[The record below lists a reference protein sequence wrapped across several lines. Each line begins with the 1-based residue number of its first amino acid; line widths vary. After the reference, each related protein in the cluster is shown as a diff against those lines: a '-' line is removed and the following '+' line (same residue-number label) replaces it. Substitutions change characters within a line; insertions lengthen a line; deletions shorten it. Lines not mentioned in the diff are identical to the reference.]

1 MVRKIQRSDKPEY
14 MQLVRDFYAETDR
27 IIPEDHIVSAY
38 KEMMRG
44 SNHLAAFVF
53 INEGEKVGYALVSK
67 TFSQKAGGGV
77 WWIEELYVKPEYRG
91 KGYATEFLT
100 FLEANCP
107 SYVKQLR
114 IELDIDSETD
124 GTVYDK
130 LGFKAHEYCNMIR
143 ELNR

>member
-1 MVRKIQRSDKPEY
+1 MVRKIQRSDKPVY
-14 MQLVRDFYAETDR
+14 MQLVRDFYQETDR

-44 SNHLAAFVF
+44 SNHLSAFL
-53 INEGEKVGYALVSK
+53 IISEGEKVGYALVSK
-67 TFSQKAGGGV
+67 SFSQRAGGAV
-77 WWIEELYVKPEYRG
+77 WWIEELYVMPQHRG

-114 IELDIDSETD
+114 VELAIDSETD

-130 LGFKAHEYCNMIR
+130 LGFKAYDYCNMIR
-143 ELNR
+143 EINR